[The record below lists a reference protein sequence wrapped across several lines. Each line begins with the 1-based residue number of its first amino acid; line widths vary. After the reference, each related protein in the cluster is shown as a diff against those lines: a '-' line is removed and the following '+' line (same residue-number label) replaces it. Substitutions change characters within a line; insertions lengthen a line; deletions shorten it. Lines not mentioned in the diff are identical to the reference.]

1 MQSRSG
7 NERQLIETMIETSSI
22 LERKYEMYKATRNTL
37 ERKFLLR
44 KEEVRIVLE
53 EYNNRCTMKSLI
65 LAQDER

>member
-7 NERQLIETMIETSSI
+7 NERQLIEIMIETSSI

-53 EYNNRCTMKSLI
+53 EYKI
-65 LAQDER
+65 KDVQ

>member
-7 NERQLIETMIETSSI
+7 NERQLIEIMIETSSI

-44 KEEVRIVLE
+44 KEEVRIILE
-53 EYNNRCTMKSLI
+53 EYKKRCTMKSLI

>member
-7 NERQLIETMIETSSI
+7 NERQLIEIMIETSSI

-44 KEEVRIVLE
+44 EEVRIVLE
-53 EYNNRCTMKSLI
+53 EYK
-65 LAQDER
+65 

>member
-7 NERQLIETMIETSSI
+7 NERQLIEIMIETSSI

-53 EYNNRCTMKSLI
+53 EYKKDV
-65 LAQDER
+65 Q

>member
-7 NERQLIETMIETSSI
+7 NERQLIEIMIETSSI

-53 EYNNRCTMKSLI
+53 EYKKKMYNEEFDPGSG
-65 LAQDER
+65 

>member
-7 NERQLIETMIETSSI
+7 NERRLIEIMIETSSI
-22 LERKYEMYKATRNTL
+22 LEREYEMYKATRNTL

-53 EYNNRCTMKSLI
+53 EYKI
-65 LAQDER
+65 KDVQ